1 MSKKYP
7 IYVVVFIFIAYA
19 IYVPISLNNSKHD
32 HEIFLSSRLAGKLK
46 IVSGSSGGEVFI
58 LNNSNQRYL
67 FYSKLAYL
75 NNYQS
80 FAELAEI
87 GDSIF
92 KESFSDTLFLV
103 KKSGKIYKFTFQDQ
117 N

>member
-1 MSKKYP
+1 MNKKYF
-7 IYVVVFIFIAYA
+7 IYVLGFIFVAFA
-19 IYVPISLNNSKHD
+19 IYVPISLNNSKQD
-32 HEIFLSSRLAGKLK
+32 HKTFLSSRLAGKLK
-46 IVSGSSGGEVFI
+46 IVSGSSGGEKFI

-75 NNYQS
+75 NNYKS
-80 FAELAEI
+80 FADLAEI

-103 KKSGKIYKFTFQDQ
+103 KKSGKIYKFTFQEQ